1 MQASL
6 HFLSAYSYFG
16 FAEDTLARQN
26 ASKLVFALAYSYFG
40 FAEDTFAR
48 QNASKLAFAL
58 AYSYLCGKWNKM
70 KAAII
75 GYGKMGREIER
86 ILTERGHEAALVID
100 TDNAGELDA
109 EHLAGI
115 DVALEFTTPATA
127 YANIR
132 TCLENGT
139 AVVSGTT
146 GWTDRLAELQ
156 ELCRERGGA
165 LFYASNY
172 CLGVNLM
179 FRLNRQLAAMIG
191 RVGGYGVRIEE
202 VHHTQKLDAPS
213 GTAITLAEGILDNLA
228 DKQGWVNYA
237 PGIAHATNRVERSE
251 DTPAD
256 RIEIRSVREGAVPGI
271 HTVTYESEDD
281 MLELKHTIKN
291 RRTLAMGA
299 VVAAEFL
306 CGKQGV
312 FGMDDL
318 LRN

>member
-1 MQASL
+1 
-6 HFLSAYSYFG
+6 
-16 FAEDTLARQN
+16 
-26 ASKLVFALAYSYFG
+26 
-40 FAEDTFAR
+40 
-48 QNASKLAFAL
+48 
-58 AYSYLCGKWNKM
+58 M

-132 TCLENGT
+132 TCIENGT

-237 PGIAHATNRVERSE
+237 RHEPRGAQRGHACRPDRNPLGARRRRPGHPYRDLRVGGRHAGTETHDQEPPHAGDGGRRGR
-251 DTPAD
+251 
-256 RIEIRSVREGAVPGI
+256 RIPLRQTGR
-271 HTVTYESEDD
+271 
-281 MLELKHTIKN
+281 
-291 RRTLAMGA
+291 
-299 VVAAEFL
+299 
-306 CGKQGV
+306 
-312 FGMDDL
+312 
-318 LRN
+318 LRNGRPAAQLKMKN